1 MVNTVYVHE
10 CIYLR
15 HLTHHRF
22 GTSVYEQICGLGKM
36 LVLLETDTALIS
48 KNDDDDDDEKNI
60 ALHSKL
66 KVTTQQ
72 HFSCTVKHYE
82 LLHKCDVKENID

>member
-1 MVNTVYVHE
+1 
-10 CIYLR
+10 
-15 HLTHHRF
+15 
-22 GTSVYEQICGLGKM
+22 M
-36 LVLLETDTALIS
+36 LVILETDTALIS
-48 KNDDDDDDEKNI
+48 KNDDDDDDDEKNI

-82 LLHKCDVKENID
+82 LLHKCDVIENID